1 MSKKASYDSIIQFGL
16 MKDGPHGQHFPSN
29 DAIIA
34 AVKQWVISTGV
45 DIHKHSMKA
54 LVYW

>member
-34 AVKQWVISTGV
+34 AAKQWVISTGV

-54 LVYW
+54 LVY